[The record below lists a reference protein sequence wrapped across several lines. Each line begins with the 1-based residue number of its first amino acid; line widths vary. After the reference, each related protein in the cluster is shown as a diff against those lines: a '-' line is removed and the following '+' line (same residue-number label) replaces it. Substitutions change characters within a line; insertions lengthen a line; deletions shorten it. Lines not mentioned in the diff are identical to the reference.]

1 MSIRNLSVVFV
12 LAVVVTF
19 IGCTDSLIEYPDTS
33 YQGIPDVPDLRIV
46 SYNIHGG
53 KGPNGEGDFKSN
65 LAEFKSMLM
74 GEQVLCFQEV
84 EPDCWAALKSIFS
97 DYPYRFY
104 LSQRSTKFGTN
115 KQGGNA
121 IFSKLPI
128 VDHDAHLINTDPG
141 GDKWERKAQYVRIFV
156 GGDANHINLF
166 HYHNTYNWHND
177 NSAGEKE
184 GYIRFLNWVESK
196 NVSENE
202 VGLLIGDFNLSRNQ
216 CLFFLPDRFE
226 YQASHWVDHIFVTYP
241 ILDDGIYNTVG
252 RSLSDHQA
260 VWSVVCNEDC

>member
-1 MSIRNLSVVFV
+1 MIVRYLSVVFV
-12 LAVVVTF
+12 LVVTF
-19 IGCTDSLIEYPDTS
+19 SGCNDSLIEYPNTS
-33 YQGIPDVPDLRIV
+33 FDEMPDGSDVRIV

-53 KGPNGEGDFKSN
+53 KGPNGEGGFESN
-65 LAEFKSMLM
+65 LVEFKGLLM

-84 EPDCWAALKSIFS
+84 EPECWSALKSIFS

-128 VDHDAHLINTDPG
+128 VDYDAQLINTDPG
-141 GDKWERKAQYVRIFV
+141 GDKWERKAQYVRLFV
-156 GGDANHINLF
+156 GGDANHIHLF
-166 HYHNTYNWHND
+166 HYHNTYNWHHD

-184 GYIRFLNWVESK
+184 GYIRFLNWVESRD
-196 NVSENE
+196 VIENE
-202 VGLLIGDFNLSRNQ
+202 ASLLIGDFNLSRNQ
-216 CLFFLPDRFE
+216 CLLFLPEKFSYR
-226 YQASHWVDHIFVTYP
+226 SSNWVDHIFVTFP
-241 ILDDGIYNTVG
+241 ILDDGIYNTVE